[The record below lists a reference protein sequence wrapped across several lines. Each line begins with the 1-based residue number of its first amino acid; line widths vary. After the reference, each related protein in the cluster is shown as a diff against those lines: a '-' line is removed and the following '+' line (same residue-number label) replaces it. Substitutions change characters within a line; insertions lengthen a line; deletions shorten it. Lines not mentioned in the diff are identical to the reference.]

1 MSLYKSS
8 TVPDVICSPSIEPSL
23 NSCIKLVDF
32 VVRIRVVI
40 WSGFS
45 FQPIFSRPPK
55 SLSLEQLQKLKI
67 ILVKS
72 TKFLIILSYFCVKL
86 LDANFG
92 QSRGKGGAYGLKR
105 R

>member
-1 MSLYKSS
+1 MPLYKSS
-8 TVPDVICSPSIEPSL
+8 TVPDVTCSPSIEPSL

-45 FQPIFSRPPK
+45 FQPIFSRSPK
-55 SLSLEQLQKLKI
+55 SLSLEQPQKLKI

-92 QSRGKGGAYGLKR
+92 WSRGKGGAYGLKR

>member
-1 MSLYKSS
+1 MPLYKSS

-40 WSGFS
+40 LSGFS

-55 SLSLEQLQKLKI
+55 SLSLEQPQKLKI

-72 TKFLIILSYFCVKL
+72 TKFLIILLIFV
-86 LDANFG
+86 
-92 QSRGKGGAYGLKR
+92 
-105 R
+105 